1 MSNFQGVPTGGVF
14 NAQMYEPVQG
24 GSKHPIGLFPFMIEN
39 TQIVPSKDEKSGM
52 FRVTFKSPAG
62 SIDNNYNLWHENAQT
77 VEIAHK
83 QLSAL
88 CHATG
93 RFQVNMANQGREL
106 VGAQGTMEIGWQKNQ
121 EPGSEKG
128 GPNGGYVEVKKVMD
142 TAGNEPGK
150 SNAAPNQP
158 QQQAG
163 WGTPQ
168 QPAQAPQQP
177 VQGQPMQQQP
187 GGGWSAPSQPQQ
199 PQQPMQP
206 QGGGWAQQPQQGQ
219 PQQPSWATQK

>member
-1 MSNFQGVPTGGVF
+1 MTNFQGVQLGGVF
-14 NAQMYEPVQG
+14 NANQYEPTQG
-24 GSKHPIGLFPFMIEN
+24 GSKHPIGLFPFIIEN

-62 SIDNNYNLWHENAQT
+62 SIDHNYNLWHENQQT

-88 CHATG
+88 CHAVG
-93 RFQVNMANQGREL
+93 RFQVNMANQGRDL
-106 VGAQGTMEIGWQKNQ
+106 VGAQGTMDIGWQKNQ

-142 TAGNEPGK
+142 SAGQEPGK
-150 SNAAPNQP
+150 ANAAPNQP

-163 WGTPQ
+163 WNNPQ
-168 QPAQAPQQP
+168 QPQQAPQQP

-187 GGGWSAPSQPQQ
+187 GGGWSAPAPGQV
-199 PQQPMQP
+199 MQP
-206 QGGGWAQQPQQGQ
+206 QAQPGGWTQQPSAQGGQ